1 MLFVGNVTVLESATE
16 MNETLLNEIE
26 QNMLASR
33 RYLVNSF
40 EMLNLK
46 YFRFFISYTFALS
59 YLIPLVAVWYFYFKI
74 ILKMCQRK
82 RQMQTKRT
90 ATKKRTTKVC
100 IQKYHKNSTS
110 LPLKL
115 LTLEKH
121 CFFQVTIMGLAIVIS
136 YTHCWLPFWIV
147 QWSIEANLFE
157 K

>member
-121 CFFQVTIMGLAIVIS
+121 CFF
-136 YTHCWLPFWIV
+136 
-147 QWSIEANLFE
+147 
-157 K
+157 